1 MTLPAQWLNSYS
13 VVTGRAGTL
22 LEKSFHELS
31 QPQRILQI
39 RRVLIFLLALWAVLA
54 ISRLVWS
61 LVPAGELQLDTDVVV
76 INPINSQPA
85 AASPDQVDIQRMTS
99 WHLFGE
105 AGGEPVETAV
115 AEPEVAATNRVCL
128 NVNRAQTGIF
138 P

>member
-1 MTLPAQWLNSYS
+1 MPAQWLNSYS

-61 LVPAGELQLDTDVVV
+61 LVPAGELQLDPDVVV

-85 AASPDQVDIQRMTS
+85 AASPDQVDIQRMES
-99 WHLFGE
+99 E
-105 AGGEPVETAV
+105 Y
-115 AEPEVAATNRVCL
+115 RY
-128 NVNRAQTGIF
+128 
-138 P
+138 